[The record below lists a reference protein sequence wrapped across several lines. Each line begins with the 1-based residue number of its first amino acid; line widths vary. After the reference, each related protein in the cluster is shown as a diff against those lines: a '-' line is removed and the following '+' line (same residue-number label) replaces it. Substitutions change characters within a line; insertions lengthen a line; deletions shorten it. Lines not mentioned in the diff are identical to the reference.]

1 MVLSHFGQLWLVVF
15 PQGSVLGLILF
26 LVFISELPDVIEVL
40 IKLFDDAKIYAAVSN
55 QATLNKVQT
64 CLNKAFD

>member
-1 MVLSHFGQLWLVVF
+1 MVF